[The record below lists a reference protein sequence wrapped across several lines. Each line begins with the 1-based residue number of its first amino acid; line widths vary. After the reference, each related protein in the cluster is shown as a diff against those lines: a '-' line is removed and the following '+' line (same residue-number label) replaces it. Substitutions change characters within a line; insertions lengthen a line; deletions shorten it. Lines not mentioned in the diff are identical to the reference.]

1 MNKRY
6 LGGVV
11 VAIVLCCCDG
21 FAAPRGLAGKER
33 TDTVALKGFSD
44 EGAGISF
51 QYPRTLRRLAEPD
64 NYREGDGRFL
74 VAFQD
79 ERVSNPDIEPLCVS
93 VFVVHHR
100 LTMAYVMRNFAPMGF
115 QDIPPKSKVFAGKKF
130 YNYGRG
136 GGGVDYPDEF
146 ITPSKD
152 GFVVF
157 FSYGTWDCLGP
168 WPTSE
173 MLGLEKVVLSSLET
187 R

>member
-6 LGGVV
+6 YGSVV
-11 VAIVLCCCDG
+11 VGMVLCGCDG
-21 FAAPRGLAGKER
+21 FAAAESLAGKER
-33 TDTVALKGFSD
+33 TSTALKRFSD

-51 QYPRTLRRLAEPD
+51 RYPRTLRRVAEPD

-74 VAFQD
+74 VAFQG
-79 ERVSNPDIEPLCVS
+79 ERVSGADIEPLCVS

-100 LTMAYVMRNFAPMGF
+100 LTMAYVMRNFGPTGL
-115 QDIPPKSKVFAGKKF
+115 QDTPPKSKVFAGKKF

-157 FSYGTWDCLGP
+157 LFYGPGVLP
-168 WPTSE
+168 EVWPGE
-173 MLGLEKVVLSSLET
+173 EILGLEKVVLSSVRT